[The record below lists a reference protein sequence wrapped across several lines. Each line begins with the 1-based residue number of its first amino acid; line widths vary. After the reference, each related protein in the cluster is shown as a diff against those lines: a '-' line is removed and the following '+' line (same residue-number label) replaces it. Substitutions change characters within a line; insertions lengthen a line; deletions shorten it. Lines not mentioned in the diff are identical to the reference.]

1 MKILP
6 ALREFKYL
14 LLCIFLAVGSH
25 LKAQETYTIKGTVRD
40 DSGPLPGATV
50 FLTGTKAITACDN
63 YGTFHLDHVS
73 PGQYVLVAKMIGFE
87 PLSMPVVV
95 KNHAV
100 QLGLVLKTNTN
111 KLKEVT
117 ITADNNWE
125 EHYREFKKWFL
136 GTTPNAGDC
145 DILNPKVLFFH
156 YDKQSLTLTASADE
170 FLIIQNKALGYRVK
184 YLLTNFEH
192 DNTNN
197 ILRYQGY
204 PSFEEM
210 PAKTDKEAARWKK
223 NRETAYN
230 GSIINLMTAIYN
242 NKVYE
247 TGFEIYKLLHKPPI
261 GTKYSNEN
269 RMIFDDHQVMV
280 DSLLTSAT
288 DNLKNF
294 TFKDALFVVYTKERN
309 PAGFENSGFKI
320 ERPARAKFPN
330 GQMSMVNL
338 LEKNITIDSQ
348 GNYSPTNG
356 LLFEGFMGWEQIADL
371 TPLEFGKDEK

>member
-1 MKILP
+1 MLQKL
-6 ALREFKYL
+6 KYL
-14 LLCIFLAVGSH
+14 FALLLLISAGL
-25 LKAQETYTIKGTVRD
+25 LKAQETYSIKGIVRD
-40 DSGPLPGATV
+40 DTGPLPGAAV

-63 YGTFHLDHVS
+63 EGVFHLDHIS
-73 PGQYVLVAKMIGFE
+73 PGQYVLVTKMIGFA

-100 QLGLVLKTNTN
+100 QLSLVLKTNTN

-170 FLIIQNKALGYRVK
+170 FLIVQNKALGYRIK

-192 DNTNN
+192 DNINN
-197 ILRYQGY
+197 IVKYQGY
-204 PSFEEM
+204 PSFEDM
-210 PAKTDKEAARWKK
+210 PAKSEKEAARWKR
-223 NRETAYN
+223 NRQTAYN
-230 GSIINLMTAIYN
+230 GSIINFMKAIYN
-242 NKVYE
+242 DKVYE
-247 TGFEIYKLLHKPPI
+247 SGFEIYKLLHKPPI
-261 GTKYSNEN
+261 GAKYNNEN
-269 RMIFDDHQVMV
+269 RMIFDDRQVMV
-280 DSLLTSAT
+280 DSLLTPAA

-294 TFKDALFVVYTKERN
+294 AFKDALFVVYTKERN

-330 GQMSMVNL
+330 GQISMVNL
-338 LEKNITIDSQ
+338 LESNITIDSQ
-348 GNYSPTNG
+348 GNYSPPTG

-371 TPLEFGKDEK
+371 TPLEFGKEE

>member
-1 MKILP
+1 MLT
-6 ALREFKYL
+6 EFKYL
-14 LLCIFLAVGSH
+14 LIIIFLTSGGLA
-25 LKAQETYTIKGTVRD
+25 KAQETYTIKGTVRD
-40 DSGPLPGATV
+40 DTGPLPGATV

-63 YGTFHLDHVS
+63 DGTFHLDHIS
-73 PGQYVLVAKMIGFE
+73 PGQYVLIAKMIGFE
-87 PLSMPVVV
+87 PLSIPVVV

-111 KLKEVT
+111 KLAEVK

-156 YDKQSLTLTASADE
+156 YDKQNKILTANADE
-170 FLIIQNKALGYRVK
+170 FLIIQNKALGYRIK
-184 YLLTNFEH
+184 YLLANFEY
-192 DNTNN
+192 DNINN
-197 ILRYQGY
+197 IVKYQGY
-204 PSFEEM
+204 PSFEDLV
-210 PAKTDKEAARWKK
+210 PKTEKEAARWKK

-230 GSIINLMTAIYN
+230 GSIINFMKAIYN
-242 NKVYE
+242 DKVYE
-247 TGFEIYKLLHKPPI
+247 SGFEIYKLLHKPPI

-269 RMIFDDHQVMV
+269 RMTFDDRQVMV
-280 DSLLTSAT
+280 DSLVTPAA

-294 TFKDALFVVYTKERN
+294 SFKDALFVVYTKERT

-338 LEKNITIDSQ
+338 MESSITIDSQ

-371 TPLEFGKDEK
+371 TPLEFGKGE

>member
-1 MKILP
+1 MNAIVLLQKL
-6 ALREFKYL
+6 KYL
-14 LLCIFLAVGSH
+14 FALLLISTSL
-25 LKAQETYTIKGTVRD
+25 LKAQETYSIKGIVRD
-40 DSGPLPGATV
+40 DTGPLPGATV
-50 FLTGTKAITACDN
+50 FLTGTKSITACDN
-63 YGTFHLDHVS
+63 GGMFYLDHIS
-73 PGQYVLVAKMIGFE
+73 PGQYVLVAKMIGFA
-87 PLSMPVVV
+87 PFSMPVVV

-100 QLGLVLKTNTN
+100 QLSLVLKTNTN

-170 FLIIQNKALGYRVK
+170 FLIIQNKALGYRIK

-210 PAKTDKEAARWKK
+210 HAKTDREAARWKK
-223 NRETAYN
+223 DRETAYN
-230 GSIINLMTAIYN
+230 GSIINLMKAIYN
-242 NKVYE
+242 DKVYE
-247 TGFEIYKLLHKPPI
+247 AGFEIYKLLHKPPI
-261 GTKYSNEN
+261 GTKYNNEN
-269 RMIFDDHQVMV
+269 RMIFDDRQVMT
-280 DSLLTSAT
+280 DSLLTPAA

-294 TFKDALFVVYTKERN
+294 SFKDALFVVYTKERN

-320 ERPARAKFPN
+320 ERPARSKFPN
-330 GQMSMVNL
+330 GQISMMNL
-338 LEKNITIDSQ
+338 LENNITIDSQ
-348 GNYSPTNG
+348 GNYSPAIG

-371 TPLEFGKDEK
+371 TPLEFGKEE

>member
-1 MKILP
+1 MNAPVQKL
-6 ALREFKYL
+6 KYL
-14 LLCIFLAVGSH
+14 FALLLLISFSR

-40 DSGPLPGATV
+40 DTGPLPGATV

-63 YGTFHLDHVS
+63 DGMFHLDHIS

-117 ITADNNWE
+117 ITGDNNWD

-170 FLIIQNKALGYRVK
+170 FLIVQNKALGYRIK

-192 DNTNN
+192 DNINN
-197 ILRYQGY
+197 IVKYQGY
-204 PSFEEM
+204 PSFEDM
-210 PAKTDKEAARWKK
+210 VAKTENEAARWKK
-223 NRETAYN
+223 NRQTAYN
-230 GSIINLMTAIYN
+230 GSIINFMKAIYN
-242 NKVYE
+242 DKVYE
-247 TGFEIYKLLHKPPI
+247 AGFEIYKLIHKPPI
-261 GTKYSNEN
+261 GTKYNNEN
-269 RMIFDDHQVMV
+269 RMTFDDRQVMT
-280 DSLLTSAT
+280 DSLVTPAA

-294 TFKDALFVVYTKERN
+294 SFKDALFVVYTKERN

-330 GQMSMVNL
+330 GQMSMVTL
-338 LEKNITIDSQ
+338 MESSITIDVQ

-371 TPLEFGKDEK
+371 TPLEFGKEE